1 MMTNT
6 QEHEVNRRG
15 IRITVVLL
23 ALVALGLYLGPMIMK
38 VLPVSF
44 IFSAVLIGAGNA
56 AFAGSP
62 GTDWPQWR
70 GPQREWRGP

>member
-38 VLPVSF
+38 VF
-44 IFSAVLIGAGNA
+44 
-56 AFAGSP
+56 
-62 GTDWPQWR
+62 D
-70 GPQREWRGP
+70 